1 MKHNILYIGF
11 LGAAMM
17 LTSCSEDFLEV
28 KSHTQEYADEYYKD
42 ADHIS
47 QSLVAAYSPL
57 EWNDWN
63 GVQYCPQNIMSD
75 IMADDIWPGGA
86 SRTDNQFWHL
96 MANYEA
102 IPTNTMTGLWSNMYS
117 GVKRC
122 NDLLQYAET
131 SRDNLT
137 DEQYNSWTAQAR
149 VLRAYYYNLLWK
161 FYGNIPYY
169 TVNPTGDY
177 HAPQLTADSVYAN
190 VITDLEGAINL
201 NALPMY
207 WDEDNLGRVSQAM
220 AYMLYAEMVMYQ
232 NDQTRY
238 SKALSYMKAIIND
251 SHYGLVDDYASIW
264 TSDGEWSKES
274 IFEVNYTD
282 DKSFRGWGTG
292 DASMAGGTVL
302 PRVISVPGGIADLG
316 VDDGWGFAPV
326 RTSAYQM
333 YVSNDTRRDASILD
347 VRAYNAANPDFKARY
362 ENTGFWIAK
371 YAAYSKNVARATG
384 DKQLN
389 YNNNLRVYRYAE
401 TLLNAA
407 ELLVRTGGSTTEAS
421 RYLNEVHH
429 RAGLINDVEPTLDNI
444 LNERH
449 LEFLGEGKRYWD
461 LIRTGKAATV
471 LVPAGETD
479 ANGNE
484 TQYRTNT
491 WSEARK
497 YIPIPYTEIAADP
510 SLKQNSNY

>member
-238 SKALSYMKAIIND
+238 SKALAYMKNIIND

-292 DASMAGGTVL
+292 DAIIAGGTVL

-326 RTSAYQM
+326 RTSAYNM

-347 VRAYNAANPDFKARY
+347 VRAYNCASTVTPRRCSTPPSCSSARVAARPR
-362 ENTGFWIAK
+362 
-371 YAAYSKNVARATG
+371 
-384 DKQLN
+384 
-389 YNNNLRVYRYAE
+389 LRGILTR
-401 TLLNAA
+401 
-407 ELLVRTGGSTTEAS
+407 STTEPDSSTTWSPRSTTSSTSAILS
-421 RYLNEVHH
+421 SLARANATGILSVRVRLLRCWCLPVRPMLMATRLNT
-429 RAGLINDVEPTLDNI
+429 APTPGVRPVNT
-444 LNERH
+444 
-449 LEFLGEGKRYWD
+449 FLF
-461 LIRTGKAATV
+461 LIRRLRPTRRSSRIAII
-471 LVPAGETD
+471 
-479 ANGNE
+479 N
-484 TQYRTNT
+484 Q
-491 WSEARK
+491 ARSVQIK
-497 YIPIPYTEIAADP
+497 RLQ
-510 SLKQNSNY
+510 S